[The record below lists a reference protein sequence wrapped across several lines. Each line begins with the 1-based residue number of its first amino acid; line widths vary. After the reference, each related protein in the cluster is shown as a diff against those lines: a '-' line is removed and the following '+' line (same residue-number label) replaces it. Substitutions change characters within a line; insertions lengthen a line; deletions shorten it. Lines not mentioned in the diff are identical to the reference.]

1 MRATTHT
8 ARRARKKRILKQ
20 VKGYWGRRHLLQ
32 RIAIEAI
39 HTAGKYAFKD
49 RKRKKREF
57 RRLWI
62 TRIGAACRP
71 LGIMYSRLIAG
82 LGRAGVIIDRK
93 QLSELAI
100 ADPAAFAKLVETAK
114 AALAQSA
121 PAAV

>member
-20 VKGYWGRRHLLQ
+20 VKGYYGRRHLLH

-39 HTAGKYAFKD
+39 QTAGKYAFKD

-71 LGIMYSRLIAG
+71 LGITYSRLICG
-82 LGRAGVIIDRK
+82 LGRAGVTIDRK

-100 ADPAAFAKLVETAK
+100 ADAAGFAKLVETAK
-114 AALAQSA
+114 AALASA
-121 PAAV
+121 SAAS